1 MRLTQEAFTHPQSQR
16 RVPYDNRRRCFPAL
30 TRDGCAFRGRCAKAC
45 GQLLARL
52 KHRARVIS
60 GSVHVV
66 RGNECQDEGT
76 EMIVLCLRRELERD
90 FQVLPMSRC
99 QSTGKEVLSS
109 VDVLRLQ
116 DLVRKAC
123 LKHPSDRLQSPTH
136 PTTHLDDLRPSPL
149 EVIVIGIIQPLLV
162 RV

>member
-1 MRLTQEAFTHPQSQR
+1 MVARRMQVMR
-16 RVPYDNRRRCFPAL
+16 
-30 TRDGCAFRGRCAKAC
+30 RDEREDE
-45 GQLLARL
+45 
-52 KHRARVIS
+52 RAE
-60 GSVHVV
+60 VV
-66 RGNECQDEGT
+66 
-76 EMIVLCLRRELERD
+76 VLRLRRELERD

-162 RV
+162 RL